1 MHQDITIRQEL
12 PADYHAV
19 EAIVREAFW
28 DWDKKPFPC
37 DEHYLLHKMREE
49 TAFIPELS
57 LVAELPGGTIVGQIA
72 YMHSHIVR
80 QDDTLLNTLIFGPIS
95 VLPAYQKQGIGAA
108 LFRQSCTIAAAL
120 GHKAI
125 LIYGHP
131 TYYPRLGFQEA
142 AVFGITTHD
151 GRNYPAFM
159 AYELV
164 PNALQGQ
171 VGRYIYNPIYDNLP
185 PADVIAYD
193 ACFPAKQPA
202 EA

>member
-1 MHQDITIRQEL
+1 MHHDMIIRQEL
-12 PADYHAV
+12 PTDYHTV
-19 EAIVREAFW
+19 EALVREAFW
-28 DWDKKPFPC
+28 NWDKKPFPC

-49 TAFIPELS
+49 AGFIPELS
-57 LVAELPGGTIVGQIA
+57 LVAELPDGSIVGQIA

-80 QDDTLLNTLIFGPIS
+80 TDDVHVNTLIFGPIS

-108 LFRQSCTIAAAL
+108 LFRQSCITAIAL

-164 PNALQGQ
+164 PDALQGQ
-171 VGRYIYNPIYDNLP
+171 AGRYIYNPIYDNLP
-185 PADVIAYD
+185 TADVIAYD
-193 ACFPAKQPA
+193 ARFPTKQPV